1 MPVVSVI
8 VPIYNGIAYI
18 HRCVDSILSQTDRD
32 FELILIDDGSTDLSA
47 SVCDAYARSDERV
60 KVVHK
65 PNGGVSNARNI
76 GLSVATGTY
85 VAFCDGDDF
94 IRNDLLERSL
104 SEISKEQADILS
116 FQLKRLSLNDIK
128 KGGEIN
134 VDRVTDLNPENQFGF
149 LEKVA
154 TWQTGG
160 WQACRSV
167 FKRSIIAEHQVTFCE
182 TCRNFAEDLGFTL
195 EFLLYANRIVFLD
208 EQLYFYDDLRETS
221 MMNRSRNVC
230 RVQDMNELSYFLHDK
245 VQTAMPNAPFC
256 LLHHDLVFHE
266 IGGLYSVQK
275 IKEINEW
282 SKILKAIERKD
293 FFKEQNRAYYLSKK
307 KQKSIR
313 YDRSRSV
320 MIDRYLGTFR
330 KTRLIFDLLIYRF
343 VRFCS
348 KFKKLLRTH
357 SFS

>member
-8 VPIYNGIAYI
+8 VPIYNGISYI
-18 HRCVDSILSQTDRD
+18 HRCVDSILSQTYRD
-32 FELILIDDGSTDLSA
+32 FELILVDDGSTDLSA
-47 SVCDAYARSDERV
+47 SVCDAYAVADERV

-76 GLSVATGTY
+76 GLSVATGRY
-85 VAFCDGDDF
+85 IAFCDGDDF

-128 KGGEIN
+128 KDGEIS
-134 VDRVTDLNPENQFGF
+134 VDRVTDLTSENRFGF

-167 FKRSIIAEHQVTFCE
+167 FKRSIIAEHHIKFCE

-230 RVQDMNELSYFLHDK
+230 RVQDMNELSYFLYDK
-245 VQTAMPNAPFC
+245 VQKAMPEAPFC
-256 LLHHDLVFHE
+256 LLHHHLIFHE
-266 IGGLYSVQK
+266 ISGLYSAQK
-275 IKEINEW
+275 IKEIHDWN
-282 SKILKAIERKD
+282 KILKSIERKD
-293 FFKEQNRAYYLSKK
+293 FFREQNLEYYLLRK
-307 KQKSIR
+307 KQKSVSK
-313 YDRSRSV
+313 YRSKSLI
-320 MIDRYLGTFR
+320 IDRYLGTL
-330 KTRLIFDLLIYRF
+330 KKIRLIFDWLIHRF
-343 VRFCS
+343 VYFCS
-348 KFKKLLRTH
+348 KFKKFLQTH
-357 SFS
+357 LFS